1 MGRNTPRSTSGDQ
14 WMAPYL
20 GQLLVDPYD
29 AVRFIAARSLRKL
42 PGYSQQTLNY
52 DFLAEPAMRD
62 AVRQRVQAG
71 WTLGREYQGKR
82 GPLLIEDDGTIR
94 MMDFQRLLDD
104 RNDRRVQLAE

>member
-1 MGRNTPRSTSGDQ
+1 
-14 WMAPYL
+14 MAK
-20 GQLLVDPYD
+20 V
-29 AVRFIAARSLRKL
+29 AAIMM
-42 PGYSQQTLNY
+42 PVWA
-52 DFLAEPAMRD
+52 FFMVLAEPAMRD
-62 AVRQRVQAG
+62 AVRQRVQSG